1 MSNIVLEM
9 LKDLETELGMPF
21 EGDLLISITKDLE
34 ELHQRGE
41 LPLTYE
47 LIKTA
52 LAKFK
57 K

>member
-9 LKDLETELGMPF
+9 LKDLETELGTPI
-21 EGDLLISITKDLE
+21 EGDLLISITKDLA
-34 ELHQRGE
+34 ELHQRGK
-41 LPLTYE
+41 LPLTYD

-57 K
+57 